1 MNIIPEILAKSAVSA
16 KIFAQTKPA
25 IDLSY
30 FDIAIAAG
38 LILITGAVSVFLRLK
53 MEKRLIIASI
63 RTVAQLALVGLLLE
77 KVFKMQA
84 WWGIILLMILMI
96 FAASRSSVGR
106 LSRRFAGVNIISFA
120 SLTAVGFFITFSVTQ
135 GVIRVDPWYSPQYVI
150 PILGMVLGNCL
161 TAISL
166 CLDNL
171 LEELSDKRDE
181 IEMRLSLGAT
191 SWEAAIISVQNSVRK
206 GLIPIT
212 NSMMVVGIVSVPGMM
227 TGQIIA
233 GASPI
238 SAVKYQI
245 MIMFMIAA
253 ATALGCISVVLLSAR
268 KLFTQNHQLDYL
280 KITKKK
286 P

>member
-1 MNIIPEILAKSAVSA
+1 MITGVLANNH
-16 KIFAQTKPA
+16 PA

-38 LILITGAVSVFLRLK
+38 LILITGAVSIFLHLK
-53 MEKRLIIASI
+53 MEKRLLVASI
-63 RTVAQLALVGLLLE
+63 RTIAQLALIGLVLE
-77 KVFKMQA
+77 KVFKLHA
-84 WWGIILLMILMI
+84 WWAILLLMTLMI

-106 LSRRFAGVNIISFA
+106 LTRKFKGVHLISFA
-120 SLTAVGFFITFSVTQ
+120 SLSAVGFIITFSVTQ
-135 GVIRVDPWYSPQYVI
+135 GVIRVTPWYSPQYVI

-171 LEELSDKRDE
+171 LEELTDKRDE
-181 IEMRLSLGAT
+181 IEMHLSLGAT
-191 SWEAAIISVQNSVRK
+191 SWEAVRTSVQNSVRK
-206 GLIPIT
+206 GLIPIM
-212 NSMMVVGIVSVPGMM
+212 NSMMVVGIVSLPGMM

-233 GASPI
+233 GASPV

-253 ATALGCISVVLLSAR
+253 ATALGCISVVLLSYR
-268 KLFTQNHQLDYL
+268 RLFTHSHQLDYT
-280 KITKKK
+280 KIHKKK